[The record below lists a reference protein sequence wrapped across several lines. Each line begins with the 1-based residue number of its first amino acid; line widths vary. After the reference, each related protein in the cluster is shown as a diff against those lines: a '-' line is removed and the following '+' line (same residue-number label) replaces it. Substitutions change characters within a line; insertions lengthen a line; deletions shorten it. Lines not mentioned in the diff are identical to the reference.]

1 MTPRSLFNIILKV
14 IGIFFIRNILMTA
27 ADIIPAVTDVN
38 KEEFEDFGMLN
49 LVILLLEFLVN
60 LLLTYILLFKTNWV
74 IDKLKLDQGFQ
85 QETLNVNIDRLAI
98 LRIIIIVLGGLLI
111 VDSIPAL
118 IQEIIYFIEMR
129 KSEVPNAKDYN
140 VILQAVKLLIGIFL
154 IVYQRSIANFIEHKQ
169 RRSTD

>member
-14 IGIFFIRNILMTA
+14 IGIFFIRNILITA
-27 ADIIPAVTDVN
+27 ADIIPAVTEIN
-38 KEEFEDFGMLN
+38 KEEFQDFGILN
-49 LVILLLEFLVN
+49 LVILLLEFFVN

-85 QETLNVNIDRLAI
+85 QETLSVNFDSLTI
-98 LRIIIIVLGGLLI
+98 LRVAIILLGGLIL

-118 IQEIIYFIEMR
+118 IQEIIYFIENK
-129 KSEVPNAKDYN
+129 KSGAPISAKDYN

-154 IVYQRSIANFIEHKQ
+154 IVYQRSIGNFIGHRATEK
-169 RRSTD
+169 